1 MPTEE
6 TDFKAN
12 LVLKEDLSLVRGQV
26 DVHCGRRHCN
36 AQHEDGVAVPG
47 SLIGIL
53 SSIVL
58 AQHLKSKQQ
67 MMHIRFTKKKKTGC
81 SVCVPEGPYLHDVFV
96 VDGSVVDK
104 GKGFVRG

>member
-6 TDFKAN
+6 TDFKTN
-12 LVLKEDLSLVRGQV
+12 LVLKKNLSLVRGQV

-53 SSIVL
+53 SSVVL
-58 AQHLKSKQQ
+58 AQHLK
-67 MMHIRFTKKKKTGC
+67 RKKKDA
-81 SVCVPEGPYLHDVFV
+81 Y
-96 VDGSVVDK
+96 
-104 GKGFVRG
+104 